1 MTQGRR
7 TTSTTNKAIMGL
19 VYAFDYSSLAL
30 GRSND
35 CKINIESNDYS
46 LYLPWVVMVPLLNL
60 E

>member
-1 MTQGRR
+1 MRPKIDVMERERKNLEFEGYL
-7 TTSTTNKAIMGL
+7 NKA
-19 VYAFDYSSLAL
+19 LAL

-46 LYLPWVVMVPLLNL
+46 LYLPWAVMVPLLNL